1 MISLPAP
8 TKSPISQS
16 LIPEK
21 REALIELLAARYLD
35 QMSGRDLERFFLDV
49 QTEYLQEYTDAEL
62 ISEVEDMT
70 TDEEFEELF
79 NEA

>member
-1 MISLPAP
+1 
-8 TKSPISQS
+8 